1 MNRLYKLTL
10 LSIVLS
16 VCLFYFKKRQ
26 ETTVAMGEGLVIP
39 KEWLITTKH
48 PLTPAKDVRPA
59 DQTFLT
65 YPEWFLV
72 FSPEEQANYF
82 KQHTASTL
90 SFKSH
95 TRQIWESYRAVVNEM
110 GDAFPPNPGYHLM
123 IWVIGVS
130 STVEYLVKSGYE
142 AVVGRLTDTSQ
153 SLSAEDQL
161 NAAEMERY
169 VAFIKD
175 RPWYEFDFSTS
186 LTRLWRDT
194 PFWGSYPIRK
204 LERRYWL
211 TSEWIVKYGYGK
223 LIGVG
228 TGQVYEAAL
237 PTTVVLN
244 QQDSLQQFPRYDR
257 FVGAANAHIN
267 NGGSF
272 HEIAGNSTVIL
283 VCAVVD
289 EKTAF
294 QPSRARLLFQ
304 QPVPTMPGQFRVL
317 WGIPVQELHILLQ
330 EAGAAGI
337 AIEHIFDF

>member
-1 MNRLYKLTL
+1 MRRLLILTL
-10 LSIVLS
+10 CSTSLALALGMWRMQAPATLLPADGQHVP
-16 VCLFYFKKRQ
+16 
-26 ETTVAMGEGLVIP
+26 A
-39 KEWLITTKH
+39 EWLKEARKA
-48 PLTPAKDVRPA
+48 LTPLADRRPP

-72 FSPEEQANYF
+72 FSPAEQADYF
-82 KQHTASTL
+82 QQHTATT
-90 SFKSH
+90 FPYVTH

-161 NAAEMERY
+161 NAAEMQRY

-283 VCAVVD
+283 VCVVVD